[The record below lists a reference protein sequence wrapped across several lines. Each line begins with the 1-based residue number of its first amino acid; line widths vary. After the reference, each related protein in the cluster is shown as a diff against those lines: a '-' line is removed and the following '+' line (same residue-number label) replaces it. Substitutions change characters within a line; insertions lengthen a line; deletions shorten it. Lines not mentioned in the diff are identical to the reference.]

1 MYLQYFSSWAP
12 MRNIL
17 VVLSMYRTKN
27 ISLPRPGGSRD
38 LLYNTACHLVR
49 PVANELQDSK
59 LGQLEVLPTN
69 TQCPFLMW
77 KHGPPPPPPR
87 GSSYFDVMKVPVELV
102 IVVLSLRLLANLLLY
117 TLRPNRE
124 RSFNSM
130 KTGLKNMLFTEIGC
144 WELWL
149 WRTA

>member
-1 MYLQYFSSWAP
+1 

-17 VVLSMYRTKN
+17 VVLSIYSTKN

-38 LLYNTACHLVR
+38 LLYNTACHLAR
-49 PVANELQDSK
+49 PVAN
-59 LGQLEVLPTN
+59 GQLMNSRIRNWDSLKCFQQIPNVR
-69 TQCPFLMW
+69 FLCESTA
-77 KHGPPPPPPR
+77 PPPR

-102 IVVLSLRLLANLLLY
+102 IVVLSLLLLANLLLY

-144 WELWL
+144 
-149 WRTA
+149 